1 MQGSDLRNQTATS
14 RVVVRLLIE
23 PYVVLD
29 IHLNFCYS
37 LKLCSLLVHL
47 NFRYSL
53 KLCSLLVGIIT
64 VWFCLYV

>member
-37 LKLCSLLVHL
+37 LKLCSLLV
-47 NFRYSL
+47 
-53 KLCSLLVGIIT
+53 GIIT

>member
-1 MQGSDLRNQTATS
+1 MQGSDLKNQTARS

-23 PYVVLD
+23 PYVVLYF
-29 IHLNFCYS
+29 HLNFRYS